1 MLANP
6 VFDEVQ
12 ALYPDVEIPDLLEEI
27 QAWDGR
33 PVRHVVRTPPPR
45 DLDELVA
52 EAQRLLRKP
61 KDLVPITG
69 ITIFPKPEDDFPA
82 HVTRGP
88 GPAAGSAA
96 YNQRMLRSPKHGR

>member
-1 MLANP
+1 MSANP

-12 ALYPDVEIPDLLEEI
+12 DLYPDVHIPDLLEVV

-33 PVRHVVRTPPPR
+33 PIRHVVSMPPPR

-61 KDLVPITG
+61 KDLVMITG
-69 ITIFPKPEDDFPA
+69 ITMLPKPDEFPA

-96 YNQRMLRSPKHGR
+96 YNQRMLRSPKHGW